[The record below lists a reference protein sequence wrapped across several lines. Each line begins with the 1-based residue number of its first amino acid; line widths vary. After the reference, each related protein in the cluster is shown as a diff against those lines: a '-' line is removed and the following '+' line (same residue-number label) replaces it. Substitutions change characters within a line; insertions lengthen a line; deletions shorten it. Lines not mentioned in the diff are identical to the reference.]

1 MRLSLTA
8 EVRQS
13 TFAPPEL
20 ETLHVDLSRP
30 RQISLGAT
38 RAIKRPDEIDF
49 CGMQAGRSR
58 RNLYVP
64 EYRTSMILMLYR
76 LEAEFGSV
84 VPLPA
89 VTTCWRIITMV
100 RSTGYMRRWPGV
112 GLLHGGQV
120 YV

>member
-1 MRLSLTA
+1 MYNGHSQCLSPVFQYNTVSELHERKSKREECSNCPDMRLSLTA

-49 CGMQAGRSR
+49 CGMQAGRSG

-64 EYRTSMILMLYR
+64 EYRTTMILTLYR
-76 LEAEFGSV
+76 L
-84 VPLPA
+84 
-89 VTTCWRIITMV
+89 
-100 RSTGYMRRWPGV
+100 
-112 GLLHGGQV
+112 
-120 YV
+120 